1 MYRALCTDLQILVHV
16 VRIPDVCATH
26 ASTICMVTARS
37 VLRKVPIKIQL
48 SNQTTEMNLT
58 TVVEILNTR
67 LDELCPVNNCFF
79 GIEPSMNKYR
89 VTQQMIQ
96 ACGHDTEEFQ
106 KAIQSAT
113 EALANLEK
121 ARKTAVLKFKT
132 EGVCFCV
139 DGQKFK
145 EIELASLQ

>member
-1 MYRALCTDLQILVHV
+1 
-16 VRIPDVCATH
+16 
-26 ASTICMVTARS
+26 
-37 VLRKVPIKIQL
+37 
-48 SNQTTEMNLT
+48 MNLT

-67 LDELCPVNNCFF
+67 LDELSQHMNGCFF
-79 GIEPSMNKYR
+79 GIEPSLNKYR
-89 VTQQMIQ
+89 ETQRMIQ
-96 ACGHDTEEFQ
+96 ACGHDTKEFQ

-113 EALANLEK
+113 EALANLEN

-139 DGQKFK
+139 DGQKLK